1 MLLLEVD
8 GLDGWYGRAQTLFGV
23 SLNVQAGEAVVLL
36 GRNGAGKSTTLKAIM
51 GLEVERRGEI
61 RFGGERIDKLP
72 AHRIARLGLGYVPED
87 RRVFAGLTVDENLS
101 VGRLPPRDGRAW
113 TPEELFTLFPN
124 LSVMRARLAKHMS
137 GGEQQMLT
145 IARSLMG
152 NPSFLLLDEPSEG
165 LAPVIIEGIVGA
177 VRTLKARGVGLLIS
191 EQNLAFAR
199 AVADRSYVIEKG
211 EIRFAGTL
219 AELDANPGL
228 RAQYLAV

>member
-1 MLLLEVD
+1 
-8 GLDGWYGRAQTLFGV
+8 
-23 SLNVQAGEAVVLL
+23 
-36 GRNGAGKSTTLKAIM
+36 
-51 GLEVERRGEI
+51 
-61 RFGGERIDKLP
+61 
-72 AHRIARLGLGYVPED
+72 
-87 RRVFAGLTVDENLS
+87 
-101 VGRLPPRDGRAW
+101 
-113 TPEELFTLFPN
+113 
-124 LSVMRARLAKHMS
+124 MRTRLAKYMS

-145 IARSLMG
+145 IARALMG

-165 LAPVIIEGIVGA
+165 LAPVIVEGIVRA
-177 VRTLKARGVGLLIS
+177 VQALKARGVGLLVS

>member
-87 RRVFAGLTVDENLS
+87 RRIFSGLTVDENLS
-101 VGRLPPRDGRAW
+101 VGRLP
-113 TPEELFTLFPN
+113 
-124 LSVMRARLAKHMS
+124 ARFV
-137 GGEQQMLT
+137 Q
-145 IARSLMG
+145 
-152 NPSFLLLDEPSEG
+152 
-165 LAPVIIEGIVGA
+165 IVLKPPPAGKGA
-177 VRTLKARGVGLLIS
+177 VRL
-191 EQNLAFAR
+191 
-199 AVADRSYVIEKG
+199 
-211 EIRFAGTL
+211 RFRPSL
-219 AELDANPGL
+219 ELPMPRTTA
-228 RAQYLAV
+228 